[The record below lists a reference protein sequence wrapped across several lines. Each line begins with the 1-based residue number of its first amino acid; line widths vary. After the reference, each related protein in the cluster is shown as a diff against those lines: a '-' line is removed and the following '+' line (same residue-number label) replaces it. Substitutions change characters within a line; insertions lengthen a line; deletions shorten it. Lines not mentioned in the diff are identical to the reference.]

1 MDHGDLP
8 AGAFKAPVAVYC
20 GSVPHVRS
28 VYRTQRNGS
37 IDSNL
42 NLYAN
47 GWSEKDKEL
56 SLPQMQFSV
65 SGLCN
70 GYSQNLC
77 IDKKSNKR
85 RLSLIPIPVDPRLRR
100 PLSQPDS
107 RDVQK
112 EIEMLE
118 SENRDLRTMVKK
130 KETKLKSK
138 DIPSTGYQTKSA
150 QLSEI
155 RLKTNHRAKQVSKIN
170 ESTENKSRTLPQIQ
184 LNSKPI
190 ELHKEDSKATFPN
203 EMGTKILH
211 GSHIISKST
220 SPTEITTKYLKPM
233 EISSKSLKSSLPNS
247 KIFKS
252 NLPILKPIQSTEF
265 NSPSIHSCE
274 NGSKAFHHNS
284 SGSKPCVPSKNG
296 LGPVSTIKLSHD
308 DGISSEEVISY
319 SGGHKLKNKDS
330 EKNTNPEDMHDE
342 LKVSLQSL
350 RSSALRKKQSLC
362 GVLLSQISKTEEKPV
377 YDPKP
382 LIQLQSS
389 MDQRTD
395 GTSLVEAEVPNSD
408 LGSAILQCEVMPE
421 GEMLENNEGHSEET
435 NDKNITGSQPQSQEK
450 ISNIISKSAKEKLQQ
465 KWKKELERVQKEE
478 DKCQPN
484 IVSKSCTNLASKDHT
499 EPSSSLTDGNIN
511 CKSESKENLDHPALY
526 AQQTDCPEILEMQ
539 KHNSDENEAD
549 NSEVNMLISKSA
561 QEKVRQRWRRELEQP
576 WLDKEKGNTD
586 QLTNDQDSNHPNDPQ
601 SMSSSDPT
609 TDLQSQMS
617 AKLSAN
623 SNVDSQPQH
632 LPAITSNLQSDPLPD
647 PETEESSEL
656 NQNEYIS
663 PIPISLPPSGLRLR
677 RSSMGTVLRR
687 RVSRSSLPSISSVNL
702 MRRHSSVLPIAS
714 LIPDTEEEEEDSEGE
729 ETRPLTHPESSL
741 TEALTLLKDNDWE
754 LKRKGLFTL
763 RRLASWHSNI
773 LLPQLHDICLAVTQ
787 EVNNLRSKVARSAMR
802 TLSEVFKAVGR
813 NVDPEVEELTRV
825 LLLKTGD
832 TSEFLRDTAEK
843 AMSILVE
850 NASPGRMLSA
860 LIATGAA
867 QRNSIVRSCAAEH
880 MLTTVESLGPERLL
894 TGVRDGP
901 DVILQTMVK
910 LAQDGH
916 QDTRFYGRRMLIT
929 FMAHPEFDRIIQ
941 RSLST
946 HDLHFVMTSI
956 KQKGIRDSISE
967 PPSAKV
973 RHSFRGS
980 FSAST
985 LEATVPGR
993 CEDPQ
998 LPIKS
1003 MRRRSSI
1010 LKPNSDLRRTD
1021 ADTLISPNGISAR
1034 KQQDDIPQQNLLRQ
1048 AVVRSM
1054 ECTEKLKELQRL
1066 LTSREYQD
1074 RMHGVTLLLR
1084 ISTDNTGLITANIQ
1098 KILDWFIPRLQDSNK
1113 KVNLLALETASE
1125 LVPLL
1130 ADSLNPVLSGITTA
1144 TIDNLNSKHPGISLG
1159 AANLLDALIMYLDN
1173 SLLLQPLASK
1183 VQFISGPAIQEVVQR
1198 LAIIAGTSYA
1208 RKPQAVERYILPALW
1223 YLLANMTGNGILPGG
1238 CGNIR
1243 PVVLQLVLSLQ
1254 QQMGSGLQES
1264 ASSQTAHVQA
1274 TLQEL
1279 LKVEKPEEQCSSV
1292 ET

>member
-1 MDHGDLP
+1 M
-8 AGAFKAPVAVYC
+8 KPVGC
-20 GSVPHVRS
+20 L
-28 VYRTQRNGS
+28 QRLTDAEYHFN
-37 IDSNL
+37 
-42 NLYAN
+42 
-47 GWSEKDKEL
+47 
-56 SLPQMQFSV
+56 
-65 SGLCN
+65 
-70 GYSQNLC
+70 
-77 IDKKSNKR
+77 KSPENTN
-85 RLSLIPIPVDPRLRR
+85 V
-100 PLSQPDS
+100 
-107 RDVQK
+107 
-112 EIEMLE
+112 IE
-118 SENRDLRTMVKK
+118 
-130 KETKLKSK
+130 
-138 DIPSTGYQTKSA
+138 
-150 QLSEI
+150 
-155 RLKTNHRAKQVSKIN
+155 TNHETQ
-170 ESTENKSRTLPQIQ
+170 TDY
-184 LNSKPI
+184 
-190 ELHKEDSKATFPN
+190 DS
-203 EMGTKILH
+203 
-211 GSHIISKST
+211 
-220 SPTEITTKYLKPM
+220 
-233 EISSKSLKSSLPNS
+233 
-247 KIFKS
+247 S
-252 NLPILKPIQSTEF
+252 NP
-265 NSPSIHSCE
+265 SCE
-274 NGSKAFHHNS
+274 ICDNIAFHMAN
-284 SGSKPCVPSKNG
+284 
-296 LGPVSTIKLSHD
+296 
-308 DGISSEEVISY
+308 
-319 SGGHKLKNKDS
+319 
-330 EKNTNPEDMHDE
+330 
-342 LKVSLQSL
+342 
-350 RSSALRKKQSLC
+350 
-362 GVLLSQISKTEEKPV
+362 
-377 YDPKP
+377 
-382 LIQLQSS
+382 
-389 MDQRTD
+389 
-395 GTSLVEAEVPNSD
+395 
-408 LGSAILQCEVMPE
+408 
-421 GEMLENNEGHSEET
+421 
-435 NDKNITGSQPQSQEK
+435 
-450 ISNIISKSAKEKLQQ
+450 
-465 KWKKELERVQKEE
+465 
-478 DKCQPN
+478 
-484 IVSKSCTNLASKDHT
+484 CTLH
-499 EPSSSLTDGNIN
+499 
-511 CKSESKENLDHPALY
+511 
-526 AQQTDCPEILEMQ
+526 AQ
-539 KHNSDENEAD
+539 
-549 NSEVNMLISKSA
+549 
-561 QEKVRQRWRRELEQP
+561 
-576 WLDKEKGNTD
+576 
-586 QLTNDQDSNHPNDPQ
+586 
-601 SMSSSDPT
+601 
-609 TDLQSQMS
+609 
-617 AKLSAN
+617 
-623 SNVDSQPQH
+623 
-632 LPAITSNLQSDPLPD
+632 
-647 PETEESSEL
+647 
-656 NQNEYIS
+656 
-663 PIPISLPPSGLRLR
+663 
-677 RSSMGTVLRR
+677 
-687 RVSRSSLPSISSVNL
+687 
-702 MRRHSSVLPIAS
+702 
-714 LIPDTEEEEEDSEGE
+714 
-729 ETRPLTHPESSL
+729 
-741 TEALTLLKDNDWE
+741 E

-946 HDLHFVMTSI
+946 HDLHF
-956 KQKGIRDSISE
+956 GIRDSISE

-1144 TIDNLNSKHPGISLG
+1144 TIDNLNSKHPG
-1159 AANLLDALIMYLDN
+1159 
-1173 SLLLQPLASK
+1173 
-1183 VQFISGPAIQEVVQR
+1183 
-1198 LAIIAGTSYA
+1198 TSYA